1 MERVSV
7 EEPAMPSLD
16 ELHRDFLLPDAAGEV
31 FRVDGAD
38 EPRDLP
44 CVIAIGAF
52 DGCHRGHQ
60 ELLAHAAEDARA
72 RGVSSVAVTFDPDP
86 DQVLPG
92 EPAPKLMSFDD
103 RIRAL
108 AGTVD
113 KVAIVPFTLELAALD
128 HEAFFTQVLAPAL
141 DIRAVHVGMDFR
153 LGRGGSSTVEVIRA
167 WAHARGIEVHGHE
180 LIRDHAS
187 PITATRIR
195 KLLERGSIEAVTRE
209 LGRRHLVRGVVQR
222 GRGQGTGMGFPTANI
237 GLAQGLQLSA
247 DGVYAGL
254 ALVDGQVWP
263 AAINAGLPPM
273 FDTERASAHLEANL
287 IGYKGD
293 LYGKDIAVIF
303 ERRLR
308 PSRKFAS
315 IDALIE
321 TVNNDIQTVRELFGD
336 ESVQI
341 A

>member
-1 MERVSV
+1 MRV
-7 EEPAMPSLD
+7 EKETPAMPSLD
-16 ELHRDFLLPDAAGEV
+16 ILRRDFLLPEAAGEV
-31 FRVDGAD
+31 FRIGSAD
-38 EPRDLP
+38 EPQGLP

-72 RGVSSVAVTFDPDP
+72 RGIASVAVTFDPDP

-92 EPAPKLMSFDD
+92 KTALKLMSFDD

-108 AGTVD
+108 AGVVD
-113 KVAIVPFTLELAALD
+113 QVAIVPFTLELAALD

-141 DIRAVHVGMDFR
+141 DIRAIHVGVDFR

-167 WAHARGIEVHGHE
+167 WADDRGIAVHGHE

-237 GLAQGLQLSA
+237 GLADGMQLPA

-254 ALVDGQVWP
+254 ALVDGRVWP

-287 IGYKGD
+287 IGYAGD

-308 PSRKFAS
+308 PSRKFETV
-315 IDALIE
+315 DALIE
-321 TVNNDIQTVRELFGD
+321 TVNNDIQTVRDLFGV
-336 ESVQI
+336 EPVEI

>member
-1 MERVSV
+1 M
-7 EEPAMPSLD
+7 PASNV
-16 ELHRDFLLPDAAGEV
+16 LHRDFLLAEHMGDIFHVGSS
-31 FRVDGAD
+31 D
-38 EPRDLP
+38 EPQALP

-60 ELLAHAAEDARA
+60 DLLTHAAEDACE
-72 RGVSSVAVTFDPDP
+72 RGVASVAVTFDPDP

-92 EPAPKLMSFDD
+92 KPARKLMSFYD
-103 RIRAL
+103 RVRVL
-108 AGTVD
+108 AGMVD

-141 DIRAVHVGMDFR
+141 DIRAIHVGADFR

-167 WAHARGIEVHGHE
+167 WASERDIEVHGHE

-195 KLLERGSIEAVTRE
+195 KLLDRGSIEAVTRE
-209 LGRRHLVRGVVQR
+209 LGRRYLVRGVVQR

-237 GLAQGLQLSA
+237 GLSDGIQLPA

-263 AAINAGLPPM
+263 AAVNAGLPPM

-287 IGYKGD
+287 IGYAGD
-293 LYGKDIAVIF
+293 LYGKDIAVVF

-308 PSRKFAS
+308 PSRKFSS

-336 ESVQI
+336 EPARI